1 MSEVEKDAVVEKDD
15 GRTTKK
21 PKEGA
26 HLVELRKGG
35 ETIKVHP
42 SCIEA
47 HKRQGWAQ
55 E

>member
-15 GRTTKK
+15 SRTTKK

-35 ETIKVHP
+35 DTIKVHP
-42 SCIEA
+42 SCVEA
-47 HKRQGWAQ
+47 HRRQGWAQ